1 MEKRINSIKQRRRR
15 EGLTDYS
22 KRLALVKSGML
33 RVIVRKTNRR
43 IIGQIAKYRE
53 EGDSILKTV
62 TSDMLNA
69 YGWPARANKPTA
81 YLTGLLLAK
90 RSKDLKENNFI
101 IDAGLATF
109 GKNSVGA
116 AFAKG
121 FVDGGMQLRAT
132 LSIDENAY
140 NCGWLSAYAKSLKE
154 SNPERYKRQFSS
166 YIKDGALENIKAK
179 FDETKSKI
187 LNSQGE

>member
-62 TSDMLNA
+62 TSDMLSA
-69 YGWPARANKPTA
+69 YGWPA
-81 YLTGLLLAK
+81 
-90 RSKDLKENNFI
+90 
-101 IDAGLATF
+101 
-109 GKNSVGA
+109 
-116 AFAKG
+116 
-121 FVDGGMQLRAT
+121 
-132 LSIDENAY
+132 
-140 NCGWLSAYAKSLKE
+140 
-154 SNPERYKRQFSS
+154 
-166 YIKDGALENIKAK
+166 
-179 FDETKSKI
+179 
-187 LNSQGE
+187 